1 MLGFSYHN
9 IQDNYLINKSGVKQV
24 EAKPFIDQLD
34 EKIQEKHLLNH
45 PFYETW
51 NAGELSHEAI
61 KEYSA
66 QYFKHVSSFPR
77 YLSSIH
83 SNCDDLKTRQM
94 LLDNLID
101 EERGSENHPELW
113 MRFAEGMGNSR
124 ESVENKEAM
133 QEIEEL
139 VATFYS
145 LSKSEQY
152 HVGLAALYCYESMQP
167 EISETKKDGLQKFY
181 GIEDEKTLKFFTVHM
196 HADKWHREVVRNLLV
211 ELSDTKEKQKEIL
224 AAIDSALLA
233 LNNFLSGMERK
244 YC

>member
-1 MLGFSYHN
+1 M
-9 IQDNYLINKSGVKQV
+9 

-34 EKIQEKHLLNH
+34 QKIQEKHLLNH

-51 NAGELSHEAI
+51 NAGKLSHEAI

-113 MRFAEGMGNSR
+113 MRFAESMGNSR
-124 ESVENKEAM
+124 KSVENKKAM
-133 QEIEEL
+133 KEIEEL

-181 GIEDEKTLKFFTVHM
+181 GIKDEKALKFFTVHM
-196 HADKWHREVVRNLLV
+196 HADKWHREVVRNLLA
-211 ELSDTKEKQKEIL
+211 ELSDTKEKQGEIL
-224 AAIDSALLA
+224 TAVDSALLV
-233 LNNFLSGMERK
+233 LNNFLSGMERE

>member
-1 MLGFSYHN
+1 M
-9 IQDNYLINKSGVKQV
+9 

-34 EKIQEKHLLNH
+34 QKIQEKHLLNH

-51 NAGELSHEAI
+51 NAGKLSHEAI

-113 MRFAEGMGNSR
+113 MRFAESMGNSR
-124 ESVENKEAM
+124 KSVENKKAM
-133 QEIEEL
+133 KEIEEL

-167 EISETKKDGLQKFY
+167 EISETKKDGLQRFY
-181 GIEDEKTLKFFTVHM
+181 GIKDEKALKFFTVHM

-211 ELSDTKEKQKEIL
+211 ELSDTKEKQEEIL
-224 AAIDSALLA
+224 AAVDSALLA
-233 LNNFLSGMERK
+233 LNNFLSGMERE

>member
-1 MLGFSYHN
+1 M
-9 IQDNYLINKSGVKQV
+9 

-34 EKIQEKHLLNH
+34 EKIQDKHLLNH
-45 PFYETW
+45 SFYKTW

-83 SNCDDLKTRQM
+83 SNCDNLKTRQM

-101 EERGSENHPELW
+101 EEKGPENHPELW

-124 ESVENKEAM
+124 KSVENKKAM

-181 GIEDEKTLKFFTVHM
+181 GIKDEKTLKFFTVHM

-224 AAIDSALLA
+224 AAVDSALLA
-233 LNNFLSGMERK
+233 LNNFLSGMERE